1 VNDASDPADSLSGG
15 QFSVR
20 IVESDGNVVE
30 LAALIDSG
38 AVCVIT
44 EMTKVG
50 EDLVLSKLHID
61 GPGVGSS
68 GIQTLRA
75 LARMLGRQQGVRR
88 VIVHGGVRTTGARA
102 GRVPRPI
109 IILVEAH
116 DGSGSHGRLE
126 PRSEQG

>member
-1 VNDASDPADSLSGG
+1 VNDASEGNAETRSDPDDSLSGG

-20 IVESDGNVVE
+20 IIETDGNVVE
-30 LAALIDSG
+30 LAALTDGG

-61 GPGVGSS
+61 GPGAGSS

-75 LARMLGRQQGVRR
+75 LAKDAGK
-88 VIVHGGVRTTGARA
+88 AA
-102 GRVPRPI
+102 GRPSRDRPRWCSD
-109 IILVEAH
+109 H
-116 DGSGSHGRLE
+116 GSEGRPSAPTHHHSCGGS
-126 PRSEQG
+126 